1 MFREALALIILA
13 FSIKEIA
20 SFSLTKWQRGHM
32 MGIRSQGAVY
42 MQAKTSISSLKE
54 QFISPDDHL
63 VNKIASWQEDCGY
76 KG

>member
-1 MFREALALIILA
+1 
-13 FSIKEIA
+13 
-20 SFSLTKWQRGHM
+20 

-42 MQAKTSISSLKE
+42 MHAKTSISSLKE

-76 KG
+76 KRLTVSDAMKISGMKQKR